1 MDLTNA
7 SAIVTGGAGGFGS
20 ATVRRLAQKGAKVLI
35 ADVSDERGE
44 ALAREVDGS
53 LYVPTD
59 CMDEDAIA
67 EAVKAAA
74 GLGPLRAAVITHI
87 GPHAP
92 GEPGP
97 ARMLDSD
104 GNRHTLAKFLHVINV
119 YLNSAFAVTSQAAE
133 EMARNEPLASNERGV
148 IINTASIAAFEG
160 RPGQAAYSAA
170 KGGIIG
176 MTLTIARDLASHGIR
191 VMAIAPG
198 PFFTLSIAEITR
210 LKGMT
215 VEQVQERLGSIV
227 PNPNRLGDPDEYAI
241 LAAQIVEND
250 FLNGT
255 TIRLDGALR
264 L

>member
-1 MDLTNA
+1 
-7 SAIVTGGAGGFGS
+7 V
-20 ATVRRLAQKGAKVLI
+20 I

-44 ALAREVDGS
+44 ALAREVGAGS

-67 EAVKAAA
+67 KAVKAGA

-87 GPHAP
+87 GPDWP
-92 GEPGP
+92 GGRGP
-97 ARMLDSD
+97 ARMLDPD
-104 GNRHTLAKFLHVINV
+104 GVRHMPKFAHVINV

-133 EMARNEPLASNERGV
+133 EMAKNEPVASNQRGV
-148 IINTASIAAFEG
+148 IINTASIAGFEG

-176 MTLTIARDLASHGIR
+176 MTLTIARDLAERGIR

-198 PFFTLSIAEITR
+198 PFFTLSFAESARRTA
-210 LKGMT
+210 MT
-215 VEQVQERLGSIV
+215 AEQAQERWGSTV
-227 PNPNRLGDPDEYAI
+227 PNPKCLGDPDEYAI
-241 LAAQIVEND
+241 LAAKIMEND

>member
-20 ATVRRLAQKGAKVLI
+20 ATVRRLAQMGAKVVI

-44 ALAREVDGS
+44 ALAREVGAGS

-59 CMDEDAIA
+59 CVGEDAIA
-67 EAVKAAA
+67 KAVKTAA

-87 GPHAP
+87 GPDWP
-92 GEPGP
+92 GGRGP
-97 ARMLDSD
+97 ARMLDRE
-104 GNRHTLAKFLHVINV
+104 GVRHPLAKVAPVINV

-133 EMARNEPLASNERGV
+133 EMAKNEPLASNQRGV
-148 IINTASIAAFEG
+148 IINTASVSGFEG
-160 RPGQAAYSAA
+160 QPAQAAYSAA

-176 MTLTIARDLASHGIR
+176 MTLTIARDLGER
-191 VMAIAPG
+191 GVRMMAIAPG
-198 PFFTLSIAEITR
+198 PLLHR
-210 LKGMT
+210 LP
-215 VEQVQERLGSIV
+215 LGGHDRRGGPGAVGSTV
-227 PNPNRLGDPDEYAI
+227 PNPKRLGDPDEYAI